1 MREEYWEWAKCWR
14 MDLVEREAGVPLVH
28 HGVEKK
34 HVVLQGVREG
44 VAGLVVPLAEVRGR
58 ERRQRI
64 QERVEEEKG
73 VAGGLVVVKGVGLG
87 DASCR
92 QHALHH
98 LVV

>member
-1 MREEYWEWAKCWR
+1 MREEYCGWVKCWR
-14 MDLVEREAGVPLVH
+14 MDLVEMGMRVRLVQH
-28 HGVEKK
+28 SVKQK
-34 HVVLQGVREG
+34 HVVLQGVGEG
-44 VAGLVVPLAEVRGR
+44 VAGLVVPLAELRGR

-64 QERVEEEKG
+64 QESVEEEKG

-87 DASCR
+87 DTGCR